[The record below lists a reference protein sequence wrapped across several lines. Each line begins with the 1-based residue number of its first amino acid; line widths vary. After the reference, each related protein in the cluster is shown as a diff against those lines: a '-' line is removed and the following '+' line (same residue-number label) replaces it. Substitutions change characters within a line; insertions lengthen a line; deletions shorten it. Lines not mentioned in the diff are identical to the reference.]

1 MTNPRL
7 TALREHTRAE
17 HLRLEQ
23 HLNLLRA
30 DFSLTQYADLLKGFL
45 GYYRPLEQ
53 RLLAL
58 TAIRDWVPDYDQRVK
73 TPLLVQDLTTL
84 GYDAACLANLP
95 SCPAL
100 PNCHD
105 RSRVM
110 GCLYVLEGST
120 LGGQMLQR
128 HFKRQL
134 ALEEHQGLT
143 FFTGYGPDT
152 PTRWKQFGAWLEQG
166 PLDESVL
173 LATARQTFLS
183 LEGWFTTDLKTL
195 P

>member
-1 MTNPRL
+1 
-7 TALREHTRAE
+7 
-17 HLRLEQ
+17 
-23 HLNLLRA
+23 
-30 DFSLTQYADLLKGFL
+30 
-45 GYYRPLEQ
+45 
-53 RLLAL
+53 
-58 TAIRDWVPDYDQRVK
+58 
-73 TPLLVQDLTTL
+73 
-84 GYDAACLANLP
+84 
-95 SCPAL
+95 
-100 PNCHD
+100 
-105 RSRVM
+105 M

-134 ALEEHQGLT
+134 ALEEHRGLT

-166 PLDESVL
+166 SLDEAVL

-183 LEGWFTTDLKTL
+183 LEGWFTTNLKTL